1 MEKIQIL
8 NSKGNNATTL
18 QVFTAEIYKEV
29 MPILQK
35 FAEAESLE
43 VGGVTFEKDEATI
56 KRVDTIM
63 AKFATDWHSKVGK
76 AKVKTIV
83 EFID

>member
-8 NSKGNNATTL
+8 NEKGNKATNL

-29 MPILQK
+29 MPILLK
-35 FAEAESLE
+35 FQDAESLE
-43 VGGVTFEKDEATI
+43 VGGITFEKDDATA
-56 KRVDTIM
+56 KRIDTIIN
-63 AKFATDWHSKVGK
+63 KFSTDWKAKVGK
-76 AKVKTIV
+76 AKVQTIV

>member
-1 MEKIQIL
+1 METIEIR
-8 NSKGNNATTL
+8 NAKGNKATTL
-18 QVFTAEIYKEV
+18 QVFTAEMYKEIA
-29 MPILQK
+29 PILQK

-43 VGGVTFEKDEATI
+43 IGGVVFEKDEATS
-56 KRVDTIM
+56 KRIETMIG
-63 AKFATDWHSKVGK
+63 KFEDSWKAKVGK

>member
-8 NSKGNNATTL
+8 NEKGNKATNL

-35 FAEAESLE
+35 FQDAESLE
-43 VGGVTFEKDEATI
+43 VGGITFEKDDATA
-56 KRVDTIM
+56 KRIDTIIN
-63 AKFATDWHSKVGK
+63 KFSTDWKAKVGK
-76 AKVKTIV
+76 AKVQTIV

>member
-8 NSKGNNATTL
+8 NEKGNKATNL

-29 MPILQK
+29 MPILLK
-35 FAEAESLE
+35 FQDAESLE
-43 VGGVTFEKDEATI
+43 VGGITFEKDDATS
-56 KRVDTIM
+56 KRIDTIIN
-63 AKFATDWHSKVGK
+63 KFSTDWKAKVGK
-76 AKVKTIV
+76 AKVQTIV